1 MEEGTTGNAQMH
13 FKQRLKTNK
22 VSTLSDSIQLLC
34 SALENEL
41 GVQNS
46 ITKLSQRFNIKRRR
60 LYDIINVMI
69 STGICEKGEYDCII
83 WRGKDQIFQT
93 LKKLFR
99 ERHIADQSKT
109 IDDLFPVDICVGVP
123 NLTINFLLIYFA
135 LETQCLD
142 IRIIATL
149 FSRGTTRMK
158 TTLSK
163 LYQISY
169 ILCSIGITKRNTQVC
184 EVILDPTLYDAVVNY
199 GYSEIESEN
208 EKQNELVTCS
218 SSDPLSLDFLLNRPS
233 QNQASPPQPT
243 VPVQHQVKAEEP
255 VSHPHTPHT
264 QPSEAVLQRREMF
277 NKYFVENAFKADF
290 VQQF

>member
-1 MEEGTTGNAQMH
+1 MCKMEQETNSTANGNNQMH

-41 GVQNS
+41 GIQNS

-69 STGICEKGEYDCII
+69 STGICEKGEFDCII
-83 WRGKDQIFQT
+83 WRGKNQIYLT
-93 LKKLFR
+93 LKKLFQ
-99 ERHIADQSKT
+99 ERHISDQTKT

-184 EVILDPTLYDAVVNY
+184 EVILDTQLY
-199 GYSEIESEN
+199 ESVLNSNHTETN
-208 EKQNELVTCS
+208 QTSEKQSVA
-218 SSDPLSLDFLLNRPS
+218 DPLSLDFLLNRPS
-233 QNQASPPQPT
+233 QLQVHTPQAAPPAQSPGQ
-243 VPVQHQVKAEEP
+243 QQ
-255 VSHPHTPHT
+255 VSH
-264 QPSEAVLQRREMF
+264 AVLQRREMF